1 MKLTHVLTALLLG
14 ATSVSCIQDE
24 ALNVEAAIDGCS
36 GANIQLLNFNEIS
49 REMEIYVFDGANIA
63 AQELNFELPE
73 GATISPNEAEAGDNP
88 PYYDF
93 STRNK
98 RKFTVTSED
107 HSNQATYSLNLYQIK
122 IPLTYS
128 FENLREINPYH
139 VLYITDIDGIMQWAS
154 GNPGYKLCGMAKNAQ
169 DYPTVQTEGGK
180 EGKCVTLTTRDT
192 GSFGSMT
199 KMPIAAGN
207 LFVGS
212 FDATNAVVAPLKATL
227 FGFPFTR
234 KPVRMTGW
242 YKYKAGDVFTDKN
255 KQPVP
260 GQKDAGDIYAVL
272 YEAPT
277 SDFSLDGDLFTPG
290 NEKAKNIVALARINE
305 GNGTPTAN
313 EWTQFDLEFK
323 PQNNKTIDE
332 EGLKNGKYKLAI
344 VFSSSI
350 RGAYFEGAIG
360 SQLCIDEVKIE
371 CEDEEIQH

>member
-1 MKLTHVLTALLLG
+1 MKLTHVLTAILLG
-14 ATSVSCIQDE
+14 ATTASCIQDE

-36 GANIQLLNFNEIS
+36 GANIQLLNINEIS
-49 REMEIYVFDGANIA
+49 RDVDIYVFDGSNIA
-63 AQELNFELPE
+63 AQELKFELPE
-73 GATISPNEAEAGDNP
+73 GATIAPNEAEAEDNP

-93 STRNK
+93 SNKAKRN
-98 RKFTVTSED
+98 FTVTSED
-107 HSNQATYSLNLYQIK
+107 GANHSTYSLNIYK
-122 IPLTYS
+122 IQLPLEYS
-128 FENLREINPYH
+128 FENLREITPYH
-139 VLYITDIDGIMQWAS
+139 VLYITDINGIMQWAS
-154 GNPGYKLCGMAKNAQ
+154 GNPGYKLCGMASSAQ
-169 DYPTVQTEGGK
+169 GYPTVQTNEGK

-212 FDATNAVVAPLKATL
+212 FDASNAVIAPLKATL

-255 KQPVP
+255 KQPVQ
-260 GQKDAGDIYAVL
+260 GKQDTGDIYAVL

-290 NEKAKNIVALARINE
+290 NEKAKNIVALARIND
-305 GNGTPTAN
+305 GKGTPETN
-313 EWTQFDLEFK
+313 QWTSFSLDFK
-323 PQNNKTIDE
+323 PQNGKTIDE
-332 EGLKNGKYKLAI
+332 EGLKNGKYKLAV

-360 SQLCIDEVKIE
+360 SQLQIDEVKIE
-371 CEDEEIQH
+371 CEEEN